1 MAVTTY
7 IVDKDGNQIDASTAT
22 VPANRDFRGAWSL
35 SGSVISEDLTK
46 AKEIF
51 KDKIREVR
59 EPLLAAEDVVY
70 MKALEADDASAKT
83 ASVTKKTALRD
94 ATDASAISSA
104 SDKLNVPGRSTLSRV
119 IIASNSGA
127 SGKLRFLEDDSA
139 IWGNV

>member
-35 SGSVISEDLTK
+35 SGTVISEDLTK

-59 EPLLAAEDVVY
+59 KPLLEAEDVAY
-70 MKALEADDASAKT
+70 MKALEADDATAKA
-83 ASVTKKTALRD
+83 ASVTKKTNLRD
-94 ATDASAISSA
+94 APAASAISDA
-104 SDKLNVPGRSTLSRV
+104 TT
-119 IIASNSGA
+119 IAELKAAWDTDVLG
-127 SGKLRFLEDDSA
+127 DSPYA
-139 IWGNV
+139 

>member
-22 VPANRDFRGAWSL
+22 VPSDRHFRGAWSI
-35 SGSVISEDLTK
+35 SGRVISEDLTK

-59 EPLLAAEDVVY
+59 GPLLEAEDVIY

-83 ASVTKKTALRD
+83 ASVTKKNALRD
-94 ATDASAISSA
+94 APAASAITNA
-104 SDKLNVPGRSTLSRV
+104 TT
-119 IIASNSGA
+119 IAELKAAWDTSVLG
-127 SGKLRFLEDDSA
+127 DSPYA
-139 IWGNV
+139 